1 MIYVDRDSSKLPT
14 VIGDTETLLLEFHAI
29 INLVMRQLAGPSKKE
44 RLRFAEMISHQARY
58 IAQNDFTA
66 PFFK

>member
-1 MIYVDRDSSKLPT
+1 MIYANKDLSKLPT
-14 VIGDTETLLLEFHAI
+14 VIGNTETLLLEFHAI
-29 INLVMRQLAGPSKKE
+29 IALVMRQLAGPSKKE